1 MSPNSPSS
9 PNAPNGS
16 SPKRKLKIL
25 FLCPWLPWPLNTG
38 GKIRTFN
45 LIQSAGE
52 WAEIHLRAVLEP
64 DQGQVDVDA
73 LAPHVASI
81 IAFKRE
87 RPGPLMRLTHS
98 KMERWF
104 HSPKLIKS
112 VREEIAAEEYDV
124 VHIDELLHSRILPP
138 YVAQGANAVRQTPV
152 IQHHHKLD
160 TNFAKSINSN
170 RGLQKHFDSWK
181 IHRLE
186 RAAADRH
193 SHHLLCSNDDAVL
206 LGNRYP
212 KLSCSVVPSGYDPA
226 YFSPAEDAPAREAEH
241 IVFVGSMDYGP
252 NKGAVTRFTSQV
264 LPLLLARRP
273 NLLFTIVGRNPTE
286 EIRSLAG
293 PNVTVTGDVPD
304 VRPYLS
310 RASLMI
316 VPLLIGG
323 GTRLKI
329 VEAMGM
335 RCPVVSS
342 TIGAEGLG
350 LTHDREL
357 LLADDTE
364 SFAQAVLA
372 LIDDPKRAAEL
383 ADKANLYVKENL
395 TWRHLAGNLVEIWRK
410 VRASS
415 LHGE

>member
-1 MSPNSPSS
+1 
-9 PNAPNGS
+9 
-16 SPKRKLKIL
+16 
-25 FLCPWLPWPLNTG
+25 
-38 GKIRTFN
+38 
-45 LIQSAGE
+45 
-52 WAEIHLRAVLEP
+52 
-64 DQGQVDVDA
+64 
-73 LAPHVASI
+73 
-81 IAFKRE
+81 
-87 RPGPLMRLTHS
+87 
-98 KMERWF
+98 
-104 HSPKLIKS
+104 
-112 VREEIAAEEYDV
+112 
-124 VHIDELLHSRILPP
+124 
-138 YVAQGANAVRQTPV
+138 
-152 IQHHHKLD
+152 
-160 TNFAKSINSN
+160 
-170 RGLQKHFDSWK
+170 
-181 IHRLE
+181 
-186 RAAADRH
+186 
-193 SHHLLCSNDDAVL
+193 
-206 LGNRYP
+206 
-212 KLSCSVVPSGYDPA
+212 
-226 YFSPAEDAPAREAEH
+226 
-241 IVFVGSMDYGP
+241 MDYGP

-273 NLLFTIVGRNPTE
+273 NLQFTIVGRNPTE
-286 EIRSLAG
+286 EIRALAG